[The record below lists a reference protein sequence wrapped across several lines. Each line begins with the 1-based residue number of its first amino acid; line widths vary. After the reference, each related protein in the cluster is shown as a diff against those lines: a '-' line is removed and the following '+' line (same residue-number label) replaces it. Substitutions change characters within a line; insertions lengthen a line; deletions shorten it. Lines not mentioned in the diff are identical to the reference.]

1 MPQPRLVPQL
11 MPMLLLQLKPMPALE
26 RRLEHQLEPVPAP
39 MPMPLLELVPQLELE
54 LVLVLEPKLKLV
66 PKLEP
71 LPGPEL
77 QLKLIAQPMPVPT
90 LTNQPMVP
98 PAGQLQPIEPLQP
111 GQHLPM
117 ASPIAEP
124 ELLPAHLELSKQ
136 LPLHLKAFDWSGRVV
151 LDSNLGCMLLHR
163 DMIPNSLRGFLH
175 RFVDSVY
182 F

>member
-1 MPQPRLVPQL
+1 
-11 MPMLLLQLKPMPALE
+11 MPA
-26 RRLEHQLEPVPAP
+26 
-39 MPMPLLELVPQLELE
+39 
-54 LVLVLEPKLKLV
+54 
-66 PKLEP
+66 
-71 LPGPEL
+71 
-77 QLKLIAQPMPVPT
+77 PT

>member
-1 MPQPRLVPQL
+1 

-26 RRLEHQLEPVPAP
+26 RRLEHQLEPVPVPA
-39 MPMPLLELVPQLELE
+39 PMPLLELVPQLELK
-54 LVLVLEPKLKLV
+54 LVLEPKLKLV

-71 LPGPEL
+71 LPEPEL
-77 QLKLIAQPMPVPT
+77 QPKLIAQPMPVPT

-111 GQHLPM
+111 GQHLSM
-117 ASPIAEP
+117 ACPIAEP

-136 LPLHLKAFDWSGRVV
+136 LPLHLKAFDWSRRVV

-163 DMIPNSLRGFLH
+163 DMILNSLRGFLH